1 MFDCGALRPSCRRF
15 LNLVLRHGQDLSENC
30 LSVDH
35 GHSAPR
41 MEADAK
47 RPISARSRR
56 AGLAEDPVR
65 RLRPPSTPLGGR
77 TNSLDPVRRSRRT
90 TSRQVLSGDGD
101 FTRGSLAG
109 FFCRNFCKAPRV
121 LAFGKRL
128 GKMSAAYRIE
138 SRRGPLYGRATPAQP
153 APMPGGARALDA
165 EREAQRA
172 HAWAGPWIAAT
183 SVCTAWTCRRT
194 CCGVRLP
201 AGSSTVKAAEL
212 GRWWFCQLDAVPCSQ
227 WRW

>member
-128 GKMSAAYRIE
+128 GKMSAASESKVGAARFTGGQRQRNQPRCQE
-138 SRRGPLYGRATPAQP
+138 EHALSMLSARRNALTRGLVHGSRRQAFARRGLAG
-153 APMPGGARALDA
+153 APV
-165 EREAQRA
+165 
-172 HAWAGPWIAAT
+172 AA
-183 SVCTAWTCRRT
+183 
-194 CCGVRLP
+194 
-201 AGSSTVKAAEL
+201 
-212 GRWWFCQLDAVPCSQ
+212 
-227 WRW
+227 